1 MKKINN
7 VKRIYRAYI
16 TYVDNNMA
24 YDTERF
30 YIANYEDKLQK
41 VIEDIFWELKNDFE
55 KYNDVEIEVEK
66 MIGKSCL
73 NYASDLILG
82 KGVFIYSLIKYISKN
97 KNQKLRHLR
106 EF

>member
-82 KGVFIYSLIKYISKN
+82 KCSDQTWEDVMI
-97 KNQKLRHLR
+97 
-106 EF
+106 EFNNLPKRL